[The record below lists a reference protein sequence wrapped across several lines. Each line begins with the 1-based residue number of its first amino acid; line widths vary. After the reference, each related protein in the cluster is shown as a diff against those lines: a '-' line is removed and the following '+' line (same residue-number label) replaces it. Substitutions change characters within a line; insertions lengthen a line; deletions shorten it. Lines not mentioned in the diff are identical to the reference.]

1 MKRFFTSRV
10 WTVIFIAILIAVI
23 LAVTSSLTG
32 DTGSGSLVEGV
43 LAPIRA
49 GVSRLTDRAEQLYN
63 YMFEYESLLAEN
75 QRLKDQLSA
84 IEKEARQA
92 DAISRE
98 NDRLR
103 ALLEFQALNPEYDLV
118 EGYIISWS
126 SNDWSNSFTI
136 NRGEDA
142 GIEVGMCAVTA
153 NGELVGL
160 VDEVGVN
167 YSVIKSVLD
176 SSLEISATIASSGY
190 NGMVKGGYIDG
201 HQTLLQMNYLP
212 SAAIIRNKE
221 QVVTSGSTV
230 YPRGLIMGNIVDA
243 GFEETGIA
251 KYALLDP
258 AAEVNSLEQVFIITE
273 YTTEAVSSSG
283 TSAASSGT
291 TGETTAATEP
301 TTQTETSPDGGFG

>member
-32 DTGSGSLVEGV
+32 ETTSGTFVQGL
-43 LAPIRA
+43 LAPMRA
-49 GVSRLTDRAEQLYN
+49 GVSYLTDRAEQLYN

-75 QRLKDQLSA
+75 QRLKEELSQ
-84 IEKEARQA
+84 IEKDARQA

-142 GIEVGMCAVTA
+142 GIEAGMCALTA

-160 VDEVGVN
+160 VDQVGAN

-190 NGMVKGGYIDG
+190 NGIVKGGYASGLDG
-201 HQTLLQMNYLP
+201 YLRMNYLP
-212 SAAIIRNKE
+212 SSSTIRNND
-221 QVVTSGSTV
+221 QVVTTGSTV
-230 YPRGLIMGNIVDA
+230 YPRDLVLGYVIDA
-243 GFEETGIA
+243 GFDSTGVA
-251 KYALLDP
+251 KYALLEP
-258 AAEVNSLEQVFIITE
+258 AASISSLEQIFILTNYNI
-273 YTTEAVSSSG
+273 G
-283 TSAASSGT
+283 
-291 TGETTAATEP
+291 
-301 TTQTETSPDGGFG
+301 